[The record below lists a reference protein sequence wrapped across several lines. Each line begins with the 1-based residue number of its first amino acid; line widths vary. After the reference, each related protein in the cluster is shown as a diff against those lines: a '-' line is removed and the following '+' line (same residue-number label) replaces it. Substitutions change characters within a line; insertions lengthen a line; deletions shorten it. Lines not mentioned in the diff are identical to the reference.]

1 MLLEI
6 RYLLAYTLWQ
16 AFSNSF
22 MQGLRSRMVHWNSL
36 MCVCV
41 CVCGLGERLG
51 LLGIPGSA
59 HTHRKRV
66 RVHAGGNCRA
76 WQAMA
81 KHEATTTVLGY
92 MRSGAL
98 SNDTLLRYSAR

>member
-1 MLLEI
+1 MDSVPVGVHAVAGLQQLLH
-6 RYLLAYTLWQ
+6 AGPQ
-16 AFSNSF
+16 VSNGALE
-22 MQGLRSRMVHWNSL
+22 QPD
-36 MCVCV
+36 VCV
-41 CVCGLGERLG
+41 YVGLGERLG
-51 LLGIPGSA
+51 LLGMPGSA